1 MGCWANLVVLDLF
14 NPTGQKSCSVSVVL
28 WEDQDFCLET
38 VRVGL
43 APDFFFFLDISV
55 IVLFLRLFAIVLSCC
70 FFFFTSLPSCS
81 SRLTSN
87 VFGPTS
93 PLFLLSTRPNQLHPV
108 CPVAVLWSK
117 CSKTDWCWFDWL
129 TQYLKPFLFSL
140 SSLRWTGQSP
150 EKDVHKMG
158 QQALGEGKKRQNL
171 LLINT
176 CTSTWSVKS
185 LGNPTAVSVSV
196 VTERLHSLCP
206 SVWTK
211 SVGL

>member
-43 APDFFFFLDISV
+43 APDFFFWRFLSSFCFSGSSPSFFL
-55 IVLFLRLFAIVLSCC
+55 VL
-70 FFFFTSLPSCS
+70 FFTSLSSCS
-81 SRLTSN
+81 SRLTSS

-108 CPVAVLWSK
+108 CPVAVLCSKWSK
-117 CSKTDWCWFDWL
+117 TNWCWFDWL
-129 TQYLKPFLFSL
+129 TQYLKTFLFSL

-176 CTSTWSVKS
+176 STSTWSEKS

>member
-28 WEDQDFCLET
+28 WEDQDFYLET

-55 IVLFLRLFAIVLSCC
+55 IVLFLRLFAIVLSCS

-117 CSKTDWCWFDWL
+117 WSKTDWCWFDWL
-129 TQYLKPFLFSL
+129 TQYLKLFCFLCLL
-140 SSLRWTGQSP
+140 SDERDRVQKKTFTKWVNKHLVKVRRDKIFYLLIQ
-150 EKDVHKMG
+150 V
-158 QQALGEGKKRQNL
+158 QALGVKK
-171 LLINT
+171 
-176 CTSTWSVKS
+176 V
-185 LGNPTAVSVSV
+185 
-196 VTERLHSLCP
+196 
-206 SVWTK
+206 
-211 SVGL
+211 